1 MAWFLF
7 CGGSEPRG
15 VGEEVGE
22 DGGKTRIGDVT
33 GGEFFSIG
41 GAAKFVGEGFGEFV
55 DVIVE
60 LGAEECVGFGKLF
73 V

>member
-1 MAWFLF
+1 M
-7 CGGSEPRG
+7 
-15 VGEEVGE
+15 
-22 DGGKTRIGDVT
+22 T

-41 GAAKFVGEGFGEFV
+41 GTAKFVGEGFGEFV